1 MAKKWN
7 YKTGNVSLIYLL
19 RKANKTKSDIGKVLN
34 VSNPTIHTLINNPNL
49 MTLAQFYTI
58 AGYIK
63 IDVHKLIYLCTLD
76 TPKITDSTKWFNEL
90 KKDAKNDIIAIQL
103 SAK

>member
-34 VSNPTIHTLINNPNL
+34 VSNPTIHTLINNPYL

-58 AGYIK
+58 AGYIN

-76 TPKITDSTKWFNEL
+76 TPKTNDSTKWFTEL
-90 KKDAKNDIIAIQL
+90 KNDAKNDIIAIQL
-103 SAK
+103 STE